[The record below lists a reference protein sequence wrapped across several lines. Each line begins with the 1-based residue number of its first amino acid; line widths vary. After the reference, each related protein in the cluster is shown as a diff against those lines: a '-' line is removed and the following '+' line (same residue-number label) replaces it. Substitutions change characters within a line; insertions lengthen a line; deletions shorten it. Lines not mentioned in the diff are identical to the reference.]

1 MSAAVNDEAAGAA
14 PPVVEVRDL
23 VTHFP
28 VRNGTVKAVDGVSFT
43 LRRGK
48 TLCIVGE
55 SGSGKSVTARS
66 ILQIVDAP
74 GRIVSGAV
82 ILHRPD
88 GSRLDLAKLNP
99 RGRTIRAVR
108 GAEIAMIF
116 QEPMSSLSPV
126 HTVGDQIVEVLQL
139 HWHLNKKAARARTV
153 DLLRQVE
160 IPNPERAIDR
170 YTFEFSGGM
179 RQRAMIAMALACNP
193 SLLIADEPTTA
204 LDVTTQA
211 EILDLIKRLQADH
224 GMGVMFI
231 THDMGVVAEIAD
243 DVLVMYHG
251 KVMES
256 GPVEAIFHAPQD
268 DYTKMLIGS
277 VLKLSLIHI

>member
-1 MSAAVNDEAAGAA
+1 M
-14 PPVVEVRDL
+14 
-23 VTHFP
+23 
-28 VRNGTVKAVDGVSFT
+28 
-43 LRRGK
+43 
-48 TLCIVGE
+48 GE
-55 SGSGKSVTARS
+55 SGSGKSVMARS

-74 GRIVSGAV
+74 GRIVSGAMMFTKD
-82 ILHRPD
+82 D
-88 GSRLDLAKLNP
+88 GSVVDLAKLRP
-99 RGRTIRAVR
+99 KGRAIRAVR
-108 GAEIAMIF
+108 GEEIAMIF

-139 HWHLNKKAARARTV
+139 HWRMSKKAARERTV

-211 EILDLIKRLQADH
+211 EILDLIKRLQAEH

-243 DVLVMYHG
+243 DVLVMYQG

-256 GPVEAIFHAPQD
+256 GPVETIFHAPQD
-268 DYTKMLIGS
+268 AYTKMLIGS
-277 VLKLSLIHI
+277 VLKLEEKARGPPPAPADRRRPAAGHRGQAT